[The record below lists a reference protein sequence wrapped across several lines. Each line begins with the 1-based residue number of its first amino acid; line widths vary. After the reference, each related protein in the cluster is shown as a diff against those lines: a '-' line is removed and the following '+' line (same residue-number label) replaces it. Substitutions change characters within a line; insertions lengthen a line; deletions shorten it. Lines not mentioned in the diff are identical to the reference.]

1 MAGPRKGI
9 VAVIETENRE
19 VRVEVIDHI
28 MRRLPPEA
36 FQGEIVPEVDLL
48 VAVITHLTKCHPD
61 QNITGVSTRRFA
73 LLRHPRGLGVTVA
86 QHL

>member
-1 MAGPRKGI
+1 M
-9 VAVIETENRE
+9 IEIENRE
-19 VRVEVIDHI
+19 VRVEAIDRI
-28 MRRLPPEA
+28 MLRLPPEE
-36 FQGEIVPEVDLL
+36 FQKEIVAEVDLL